1 MSKKKSA
8 LGRGLSSLIP
18 ENKQD
23 SSGKQGSDGASSSSS
38 DTSQPT
44 GQAVVEISVEKIN
57 TNPHQ
62 PRTDFSAGELE
73 DLLQSIDEHGI
84 LQPLVVTQDDDV
96 FELVAGERRLR
107 AAREL
112 GLGSVPV
119 IVREATEQE
128 KLELAL
134 IENIQRQ
141 DLNPVE
147 EAMAYRALA
156 DEFDLKQ
163 AEVAKRVGKSRST
176 VANALRLLELEEEML
191 DALRR
196 GEISKSHARTLLS
209 ENDPQ
214 QRKKLFKAILQ
225 GRMTVRDMESAVSK
239 KKSGSKSKQTKT
251 DPNMRAHEKTL
262 RDIFGTKVEIKKRGK
277 KGEIKIEFYSPEE
290 LKKLLKKFQE
300 LED

>member
-1 MSKKKSA
+1 MAKKKSA

-18 ENKQD
+18 EKKQD
-23 SSGKQGSDGASSSSS
+23 NASDKNSGGDTSSSSG
-38 DTSQPT
+38 TSQAT
-44 GQAVVEISVEKIN
+44 GQSVIEISVEKIN

-84 LQPLVVTQDDDV
+84 LQPLVVTQDEGG

-112 GLGSVPV
+112 GLDAVPV

-147 EAMAYRALA
+147 EALAYRALA
-156 DEFDLKQ
+156 DEFNLKQ

-196 GEISKSHARTLLS
+196 GKISKSHARTLLS
-209 ENDPQ
+209 EDDPQ

-225 GRMTVRDMESAVSK
+225 GQMTVRDTESAVSK
-239 KKSGSKSKQTKT
+239 KKSSRKSNQTKT

-290 LKKLLKKFQE
+290 LKKLLKQFKE
-300 LED
+300 LQG